1 MNIKKVKR
9 YKESLKLIG
18 KGFGVHMR
26 KIIQEYESGEL
37 KKNYDKLYNEN
48 MKKFLIEQG
57 VVTIDRSI
65 PNFLEQI
72 HL

>member
-1 MNIKKVKR
+1 
-9 YKESLKLIG
+9 
-18 KGFGVHMR
+18 MR